1 MSHTAQGM
9 PASVSS
15 QEAHRVVSALSVLQ
29 VENLSLQRGNN
40 LATVSEPVSSS
51 ARSESCSLVSRASSF
66 FFTIPV
72 TCTPFY
78 ISSFSLTWFK

>member
-66 FFTIPV
+66 ILP
-72 TCTPFY
+72 
-78 ISSFSLTWFK
+78 SLSHAHLSIFLHFL

>member
-9 PASVSS
+9 PTSVSS

-66 FFTIPV
+66 NLP
-72 TCTPFY
+72 
-78 ISSFSLTWFK
+78 SLSRAHLSIFLHFL